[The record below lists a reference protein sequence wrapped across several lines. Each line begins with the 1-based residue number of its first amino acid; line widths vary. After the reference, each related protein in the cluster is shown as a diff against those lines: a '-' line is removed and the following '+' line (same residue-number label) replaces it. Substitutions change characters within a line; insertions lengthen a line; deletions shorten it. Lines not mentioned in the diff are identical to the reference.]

1 MICYTNHMI
10 ITKYTHSCFH
20 IEKDNTAVLIDVG
33 NFTTKHY
40 RLSDIKPFS
49 AILITHQ
56 HADHIDPALAHWL
69 DHKNVA
75 IYANQD
81 VAESFPELS
90 ITQVD
95 NGVSF
100 RIDGLDITPRNL
112 PHCKM
117 PDGSAG
123 PPNTGYVIDG
133 TFFHPGDGIEI
144 DDLRV
149 DTLAAPIAG
158 PSVSLYS
165 AVQLARQVEAETVI
179 PMHYDNPIFFN
190 DPNVLKERFTD
201 ARVVI
206 LNETE
211 SVEV

>member
-1 MICYTNHMI
+1 MT

-20 IEKDNTAVLIDVG
+20 IQQGDTAVLIDIG
-33 NFTTKHY
+33 NFATKQWHI
-40 RLSDIKPFS
+40 RDVKPFS

-56 HADHIDPALAHWL
+56 HADHIDPDIADWL
-69 DHKNVA
+69 GDIRVP

-81 VAESFPELS
+81 VVQTFPELD
-90 ITQVD
+90 ITSVSDGQ
-95 NGVSF
+95 SF
-100 RIDGLDITPRNL
+100 RVDDLTVTPRDL

-117 PDGSAG
+117 PDGSDG
-123 PPNTGYVIDG
+123 PPNTGYVINDA
-133 TFFHPGDGIEI
+133 FFHPGDGIEI
-144 DDLRV
+144 ADLSV

-165 AVQLARQVEAETVI
+165 AVLLARQVGAKTVI
-179 PMHYDNPIFFN
+179 PMHYDNPIFYN
-190 DPNVLKERFTD
+190 DPAVLKERFHD

-206 LNETE
+206 LNEAE

>member
-1 MICYTNHMI
+1 MT

-20 IEKDNTAVLIDVG
+20 IQQGDTAVLIDIG
-33 NFTTKHY
+33 NFATKQWHI
-40 RLSDIKPFS
+40 RDVKPFS

-56 HADHIDPALAHWL
+56 HADHIDPDIADWL
-69 DHKNVA
+69 GDIRVP

-81 VAESFPELS
+81 VAQTFPEL
-90 ITQVD
+90 
-95 NGVSF
+95 
-100 RIDGLDITPRNL
+100 DITLVSDGQNFKVDDLTVTPRDL

-117 PDGSAG
+117 PDGSDG
-123 PPNTGYVIDG
+123 PPNTGYVIND

-144 DDLRV
+144 ADLSV

-165 AVQLARQVEAETVI
+165 AVLLARQVGAKTVI
-179 PMHYDNPIFFN
+179 PMHYDNPIFYN
-190 DPNVLKERFTD
+190 DPAVLKERFHD

-206 LNETE
+206 LNEAE

>member
-1 MICYTNHMI
+1 MT

-20 IEKDNTAVLIDVG
+20 IQQGDTAVLIDIG
-33 NFTTKHY
+33 NFATKQWHI
-40 RLSDIKPFS
+40 RDVKPFS

-56 HADHIDPALAHWL
+56 HADHIDPDIADWL
-69 DHKNVA
+69 GDIRVP

-81 VAESFPELS
+81 VAQTFPEL
-90 ITQVD
+90 
-95 NGVSF
+95 
-100 RIDGLDITPRNL
+100 DITLVSDGQNFRVDDLTVTPRDL

-117 PDGSAG
+117 PDGSDG
-123 PPNTGYVIDG
+123 PPNTGYVIND

-144 DDLRV
+144 ADLSV

-165 AVQLARQVEAETVI
+165 AVLLARQVGAKTVI
-179 PMHYDNPIFFN
+179 PMHYDNPIFYN
-190 DPNVLKERFTD
+190 DPAVLKERFHD

-206 LNETE
+206 LNEAE